1 MVNNKMEVSF
11 GVFLFQMINEKKKI
25 YVWEDIS
32 FLLYFIVFEGQVKQ
46 VIIFF
51 FIVMKEF
58 DFEV

>member
-58 DFEV
+58 GFEV